1 MKRYRER
8 ERILTSPPSSSSGCH
23 ILLDWT
29 LSLLIFYFLF
39 FFKATWG
46 PFLPSSFLG
55 CCFCRLLGRT
65 DGRSDMGG
73 EQVFCSASLSDV
85 FSLFSLS
92 DIIREA
98 SHFYSS
104 CIFVFLVLSAAWRDD
119 LSPLFFYLFFLCASP
134 TDFCVIMADRRAK
147 KNKKKHLRKERGM
160 NDQSY

>member
-8 ERILTSPPSSSSGCH
+8 ERILTSPLRRQVAATSC
-23 ILLDWT
+23 WT
-29 LSLLIFYFLF
+29 GLSLFLYFIFYF
-39 FFKATWG
+39 FKSNLG
-46 PFLPSSFLG
+46 SISSF
-55 CCFCRLLGRT
+55 FSWLLFLSTSWT

-73 EQVFCSASLSDV
+73 EKVFCSASLSNV

-92 DIIREA
+92 DISTLDIIREA

-104 CIFVFLVLSAAWRDD
+104 CIFVFLVRSAAWRDD

-147 KNKKKHLRKERGM
+147 KKHLEKVRGM